1 LDADDFLTETPT
13 EDVPAIVSTLIA
25 GALASFDA
33 DRNTSRRN
41 LIRASAILQACV
53 AHEAEAG
60 REGRPRGGLARWQLN
75 RLVDYIDQHL
85 AARITGEDLATLIEV
100 SVGQLFRAFKASV
113 GIPPLQYVLSRRLE
127 FACSLLRTSR
137 EPLSQIALTAGFC
150 DQSHLCRVFR
160 RVLGV
165 TPAAWK
171 RANAARPE
179 TVSRR
184 RFESIATPQS
194 THLSAHP
201 LGECRGCPAGE
212 NIRPAHAR
220 SSPGDLRVDSIGR
233 EVKA

>member
-1 LDADDFLTETPT
+1 LDADDFLTETLS

-33 DRNTSRRN
+33 DRNTSRRY
-41 LIRASAILQACV
+41 LIRASAILLACV
-53 AHEAEAG
+53 AHEAEA
-60 REGRPRGGLARWQLN
+60 RSEGRSRGGLARWQVN
-75 RLVDYIDQHL
+75 RLVDYVEQHL
-85 AARITGEDLATLIEV
+85 AERITGEDLATLIEV

-160 RVLGV
+160 RVLGI

-171 RANAARPE
+171 RANAADPE
-179 TVSRR
+179 TDCQQTPLRINFHAPIQTPVSPSRGGM
-184 RFESIATPQS
+184 
-194 THLSAHP
+194 P
-201 LGECRGCPAGE
+201 LL
-212 NIRPAHAR
+212 
-220 SSPGDLRVDSIGR
+220 PGG
-233 EVKA
+233 

>member
-1 LDADDFLTETPT
+1 LDVDDFLTETPT
-13 EDVPAIVSTLIA
+13 EDVPAIVSSLIA

-33 DRNTSRRN
+33 DRNTSRRY

-53 AHEAEAG
+53 AHEAENG
-60 REGRPRGGLARWQLN
+60 RQGRPRGGLARWQVN
-75 RLVDYIDQHL
+75 RLVDYIEEHL
-85 AARITGEDLATLIEV
+85 AERITGEDLATLIDV

-127 FACSLLRTSR
+127 LACSLLRTSR

-165 TPAAWK
+165 TPATWR
-171 RANAARPE
+171 RANAADPE
-179 TVSRR
+179 TVSGR
-184 RFESIATPQS
+184 RFESIAMRQS
-194 THLSAHP
+194 SDLFAYP
-201 LGECRGCPAGE
+201 IDECRSRPAGE
-212 NIRPAHAR
+212 NIRPAYAR
-220 SSPGDLRVDSIGR
+220 SSPGELDADSVGR